1 MSVHLKIE
9 HEILKTYSFVAG
21 VDEVGRGAFAGPV
34 VVGICVV
41 GRETKKPPRGLND
54 SKLLKPSV
62 REALQTPIE
71 EWAMGTATGE
81 SSAEEIDE
89 WGLSRALFM
98 AYVRGIEKI
107 DIEIEAVILDG
118 KHDWISAFSK
128 DLFSPLSHTPAVTT
142 RVKAD
147 TEAASVAAA
156 SVIAKNYRDAYM
168 MSIEKEFPGYG
179 FAMNVGYGTP
189 QHKQAIASLGLTS
202 QHRKSW
208 HLSTE

>member
-81 SSAEEIDE
+81 SSA
-89 WGLSRALFM
+89 
-98 AYVRGIEKI
+98 
-107 DIEIEAVILDG
+107 
-118 KHDWISAFSK
+118 
-128 DLFSPLSHTPAVTT
+128 
-142 RVKAD
+142 
-147 TEAASVAAA
+147 
-156 SVIAKNYRDAYM
+156 
-168 MSIEKEFPGYG
+168 
-179 FAMNVGYGTP
+179 
-189 QHKQAIASLGLTS
+189 
-202 QHRKSW
+202 
-208 HLSTE
+208 